1 MIILS
6 PEGRLRPASEQVARA
21 QALLDL
27 NGKVLGVLDNG
38 KPKGDLLA
46 ARFEEL
52 LRERYDISRVVR
64 RTKISAQQSALKEHL
79 AALAAEADF
88 IINGLGD

>member
-52 LRERYDISRVVR
+52 LRERYDIFRVVR
-64 RTKISAQQSALKEHL
+64 LTKISAQQSALKEHL